1 MPYYYGTAS
10 QQTSNGTANTDTL
23 LMNLKTTASGARA
36 VLQKVM
42 GGSYVTPA
50 DNAIRLRVHRVSV
63 ANLSSG
69 SAIVANPMIA
79 DAPASNSTLTTLP
92 TIGSGVL
99 SAVPPIQL
107 AFNQRGTAMWAAFN
121 PDEGVG
127 IVGPSPNGNNE
138 IVLDSQCT
146 GTSVPINFEF
156 IHSE

>member
-10 QQTSNGTANTDTL
+10 QQNTNGSANTDTL
-23 LMNLKTTASGARA
+23 LLNLKTTASGQRA
-36 VLQKVM
+36 ALQKVM
-42 GGSYVTPA
+42 AGSYASPA

-69 SAIVANPMIA
+69 SAVVPNPMIA
-79 DAPASNSTLTTLP
+79 DAPASNVTSTTLP

-99 SAVPPIQL
+99 NAVPPVQL

-138 IVLDSQCT
+138 IVLDSQST
-146 GTSVPINFEF
+146 GTTVAVNFEF